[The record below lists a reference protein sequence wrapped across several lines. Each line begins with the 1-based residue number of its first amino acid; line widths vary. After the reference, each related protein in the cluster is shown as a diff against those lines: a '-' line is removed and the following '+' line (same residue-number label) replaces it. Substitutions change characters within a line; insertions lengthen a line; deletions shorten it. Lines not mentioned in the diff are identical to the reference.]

1 MSDTSLQLFPPIARQ
16 QVFTD
21 HSVANILAPVTA
33 ERQTKPVQTATSWPP
48 GDEPRKPVVSVSSP
62 PGFDRRASLRFDDFG
77 DDSILD
83 RTAIQQIES
92 SSSLTVFHHVDQM
105 TTACQSGSYLDHT
118 WRIDRKNSEIEVCRK
133 GFFDSHFIPFFVFYL
148 HFPTLPNATHFRSRS
163 RQTFKLTSSF
173 VPILASHN
181 NL

>member
-21 HSVANILAPVTA
+21 HSVANILAPETA
-33 ERQTKPVQTATSWPP
+33 ERQTKPVQRATSWPP

-62 PGFDRRASLRFDDFG
+62 PGFDRRASLCFDDFG

-105 TTACQSGSYLDHT
+105 TTACQSGSYLDQP
-118 WRIDRKNSEIEVCRK
+118 WRTDRKNFEIEVCRK
-133 GFFDSHFIPFFVFYL
+133 SFFLIPTSSHSLCFISTPI
-148 HFPTLPNATHFRSRS
+148 PNATNFRSRS

-173 VPILASHN
+173 VPIVASHN
-181 NL
+181 L